1 MMVRKK
7 QEIKVLRKENKELKE
22 KLENYEDDKLM
33 KDIMTSMDKTKT
45 LEDRMSAGRRDA
57 DMQIKIDKARSE

>member
-1 MMVRKK
+1 
-7 QEIKVLRKENKELKE
+7 
-22 KLENYEDDKLM
+22 M